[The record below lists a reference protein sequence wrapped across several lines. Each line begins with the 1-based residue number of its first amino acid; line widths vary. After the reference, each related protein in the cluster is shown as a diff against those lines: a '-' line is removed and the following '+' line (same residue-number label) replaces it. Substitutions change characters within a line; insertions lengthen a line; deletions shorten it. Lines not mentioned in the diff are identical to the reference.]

1 VTDNDFSRLEKR
13 VKDVVAELKALRIEN
28 RRLQNVMAGIEQ
40 ERAQIREEKE
50 EIRRKVNNLLTM
62 VDSLE
67 KENDEND

>member
-1 VTDNDFSRLEKR
+1 MTDNDFSRLEKR